1 MKGDWVVKQVRLL
14 LASLLVAVMFVSVN
28 TASAATSADVMAGY
42 KAYKAKNY
50 DEAISL
56 LTCAIDSGTLPCEW
70 QAVALTFRAMAY
82 LKTNCCDAAVA
93 DTTAAIGLFKQY
105 ATPYYV
111 RSLAYKCLNCPD
123 KAKADL
129 AMAMKLQAAM
139 PYSPGMKIK
148 ASKAP
153 CVGPQCAPAAP
164 APAASCPSCPG
175 CCGPQLF

>member
-14 LASLLVAVMFVSVN
+14 LASLLVVVMFVSVN

-50 DEAISL
+50 NEAINV
-56 LTCAIDSGTLPCEW
+56 LTCAINSGTLPCEW
-70 QAVALTFRAMAY
+70 QAVAYTFRAMAY
-82 LKTNCCDAAVA
+82 LKANCCDAAVA
-93 DTTAAIGLFKQY
+93 DTTAAIALFKQY

-111 RSLAYKCLNCPD
+111 RSLAYKCLNCPEQ
-123 KAKADL
+123 AAADM

-153 CVGPQCAPAAP
+153 CCGPQCAPAVP
-164 APAASCPSCPG
+164 APSTCSTCPG
-175 CCGPQLF
+175 CCGPQL